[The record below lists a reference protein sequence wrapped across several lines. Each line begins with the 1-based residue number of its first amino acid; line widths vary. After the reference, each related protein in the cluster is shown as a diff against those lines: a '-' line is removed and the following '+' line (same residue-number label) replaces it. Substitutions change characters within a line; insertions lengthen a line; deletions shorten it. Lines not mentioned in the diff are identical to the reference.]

1 MKSPG
6 TLLRR
11 IFNFQFSIFKFGKGA
26 GVSIIEVLVAIG
38 ILIVLISLGLFLS
51 MDFYRTYSFHSDK
64 DLVIS
69 ILQKARNR
77 AVSNINQSSYS
88 VYYDDT
94 KKELVIFE
102 GSVYVP
108 NDPSNENIPIERL
121 GITWPGIINF
131 EQLTGNVAAAPLE
144 ITLISVGKP
153 SLTITI
159 KEQGRI
165 NY

>member
-1 MKSPG
+1 MKLPG
-6 TLLRR
+6 TSRLNLAGRR
-11 IFNFQFSIFKFGKGA
+11 SNGF
-26 GVSIIEVLVAIG
+26 SIIEILVAIG
-38 ILIVLISLGLFLS
+38 ILVLLMGIGLFLS
-51 MDFYRTYSFHSDK
+51 MDFYRTYSFNYDK
-64 DLVIS
+64 DIVIS
-69 ILQKARNR
+69 ILQKARNQ

-88 VYYDDT
+88 VYYDDA

-108 NDPSNENIPIERL
+108 NDPSNESIPIERL
-121 GITWPGIINF
+121 GIAWSGIINF

-153 SLTITI
+153 PLTITI
-159 KEQGRI
+159 NEQGRI